1 MESWPAVHDDCGV
14 VAGHRA
20 ADGGGAG
27 LPAVGR
33 VVTPC
38 DRSRNRIAVRGTRR
52 GEEYDVAAWAIAG
65 QAPEIFRNSVWALA
79 LAGSG
84 ESWSAGRSWVVARP
98 RPPVARARLE
108 GVEVPARG
116 QSSAVAAGCDSVG
129 PGPGGVVCP
138 GWWPCSVDWHAS
150 AASAGRRAGR
160 PGYSS
165 VPGAVGAGTRVH
177 SL

>member
-1 MESWPAVHDDCGV
+1 M
-14 VAGHRA
+14 AGHRA
-20 ADGGGAG
+20 ADGGGAW

-38 DRSRNRIAVRGTRR
+38 DRSRNRSASSRNQARGGIRRSSLGDRRAGPRNFPEFRLGAGPRGRVR
-52 GEEYDVAAWAIAG
+52 
-65 QAPEIFRNSVWALA
+65 
-79 LAGSG
+79 
-84 ESWSAGRSWVVARP
+84 SWSAGRSWVVAPP

-116 QSSAVAAGCDSVG
+116 QSSAVADGCDSVG
-129 PGPGGVVCP
+129 LGPGGVVFP
-138 GWWPCSVDWHAS
+138 EWWPCSVDWHAS
-150 AASAGRRAGR
+150 AASAGQRAGR

-165 VPGAVGAGTRVH
+165 VPGDNWAGTRIH